1 MSKSPFNKN
10 FTENIKY
17 TFKAIVIKL
26 HTKVYNVGSKSFL
39 IMTIDIKVME
49 RIDN

>member
-26 HTKVYNVGSKSFL
+26 YTKVYNVGSKTFL
-39 IMTIDIKVME
+39 VITIEIKLME
-49 RIDN
+49 